1 MHIPVKITTQA
12 SYDRCKYCGKTTN
25 GTIEDR
31 HLIIIIELREGMET
45 TGPHCPGC
53 LASMEMTAMIEP
65 PPVPKGAEP
74 PSKKLR
80 RRVRAQEREIAED
93 VGGRAQPGSG
103 NQLHKK
109 GDVRLKGAYRLEAK
123 LTMSKQFILHR
134 SFLEK
139 ISSECSGLERP
150 GLILEYTDRR
160 TLRSLSKWAVI
171 PYDDFLDFSGKR
183 EAAATK

>member
-12 SYDRCKYCGKTTN
+12 SFSSCKYCGAPSD
-25 GTIEDR
+25 GTAHFIFTV
-31 HLIIIIELREGMET
+31 ELREGIET
-45 TGPHCPGC
+45 VGPYCPKC
-53 LASMEMTAMIEP
+53 LGSMEMLASIEP
-65 PPVPKGAEP
+65 PPIPKGAAP
-74 PSKKLR
+74 PSRKLR
-80 RRVRAQEREIAED
+80 RRVRTQERGIAED
-93 VGGRAQPGSG
+93 LGGRAQPGSG

-109 GDVRLKGAYRLEAK
+109 GDVRLKGKYRLEAK
-123 LTMSKQFILHR
+123 LTTSKQFILQR
-134 SFLEK
+134 TFLEK
-139 ISSECSGLERP
+139 ISGECSGLERP